1 MEDRERG
8 FIVVHRRLKSWP
20 LWRAMTANQRVV
32 WLEMLLA
39 ANWAPSEVWVGGQ
52 RITIPRGAFIDT
64 QDTLAEEA
72 KVSRKV
78 VRQTFEHLLA
88 EGAITRATLGRQ
100 SGRDVMLTTIVNYDK
115 YQSFTEREGHGGAA
129 GWAADGA
136 SGGPP
141 EGRPRAAS
149 EQDKPD
155 QPASPLPREAGSLD
169 RRTILG
175 RAEALAGLYPAT
187 AAVLG
192 RLNDQGIPMR
202 HAADHDTRARVESV
216 IAAITT
222 DLAVS
227 RASASFREN
236 GRNTIGWHLKAI
248 EGPKAQ
254 RANPSTTNPKAMAEV
269 GQNWSEK
276 PW

>member
-52 RITIPRGAFIDT
+52 RITIARGSFIDT
-64 QDTLAEEA
+64 QDTLAAEA

-78 VRQTFEHLLA
+78 VRQTFDHLLA
-88 EGAITRATLGRQ
+88 EGAIKRATLGRQ

-129 GWAADGA
+129 AWAAEGA

-149 EQDKPD
+149 EPDKPD
-155 QPASPLPREAGSLD
+155 QPVSPLPREAGSLD